1 MSIYRNDLAIANIL
15 INYLER
21 ITISNSVSERKQSG
35 FKIYSRLRCYIG
47 GSIFLSESISR
58 RERERESGREHYII
72 RERRRK
78 RRALT
83 HNITTDGSVVA
94 QVNSAI
100 QTIRFWISGC
110 SSCVWNSFTKRSCVV
125 YSNMCKWR

>member
-35 FKIYSRLRCYIG
+35 FKIYSRLRCCIG

-58 RERERESGREHYII
+58 REREREIEREWDRALRHQ

-83 HNITTDGSVVA
+83 HNIITDSPH
-94 QVNSAI
+94 SP
-100 QTIRFWISGC
+100 
-110 SSCVWNSFTKRSCVV
+110 SFLREQSYPK
-125 YSNMCKWR
+125 KWCIP